1 MLKKLEQDELLTA
14 VLTNPY
20 IRHAEECRRDF
31 YTFVQA
37 FWDTIIHE
45 DPVYN
50 WHIPYLCK
58 QLQVLAERVIAGKAK
73 KHDMCINIPP
83 GTTKSTICTVMF
95 PAWVWIMR
103 NPANMKTTG
112 AFARFITGSFNKEL
126 STEHSELCRDVIRSD
141 RYRKYFPELQL
152 RKDKDAK
159 TNYKNTAGGTRF
171 TTSVG
176 SGATGRHSHFI
187 LIDDPVDPNQALS
200 DADRETANRWLDHVL
215 STRKVDK
222 RITVTVLIMQRLHKV
237 DPTGHWLSKAGK
249 RIKHIVL
256 PGTLKDLEKGTKFEV
271 KPKKLR
277 KKYIKGLLDPVRID
291 RPVLKDMRID
301 LGSYGFSGQVG
312 QDPRDRDGGMF
323 QRQFIQIVP
332 AAPAGGTPWVRG
344 WDLAA
349 TSESETKK
357 KKISAAYTAGVKMKW
372 VDGIFYI
379 GHVARK
385 RVSNPRFI
393 MVNTA
398 SQDEPDTI
406 QDLPQDPGSA
416 GKIQARDL
424 VSHLSGHIVKYGL
437 ETGDKVLRLEPFS
450 SQWEAGNVKLVEG
463 GWNEDYLEEGEYFP
477 NGFKDQFDA
486 SGRAFNR
493 LNKMVKKM
501 NTGTVGMPA
510 GIKNERNIN
519 PESNKVA

>member
-1 MLKKLEQDELLTA
+1 MLEQNELIVA
-14 VLTNPY
+14 VLSNPY
-20 IRHAEECRRDF
+20 LIHAEECRRDF
-31 YTFVQA
+31 FTFVQA
-37 FWDTIIHE
+37 FWGEIIHE
-45 DPVYN
+45 EPVYN
-50 WHIPYLCK
+50 WHIPYLCT
-58 QLQVLAERVIAGKAK
+58 QLQKVAERVIAGKPK
-73 KHDMCINIPP
+73 KNDMCINIPP

-103 NPANMKTTG
+103 NPEDMTKTG

-141 RYRKYFPELQL
+141 KYKKYFPELQL

-222 RITVTVLIMQRLHKV
+222 RVTVTVLIMQRLHKV
-237 DPTGHWLSKAGK
+237 DPTGHWLSKVKK
-249 RIKHIVL
+249 RVKHIVL
-256 PGTLKDLEKGTKFEV
+256 PGALEFDGTVFEI
-271 KPKKLR
+271 KPKKLA
-277 KKYIKGLLDPVRID
+277 KFYVNGLLDPERLDAV
-291 RPVLKDMRID
+291 VLDDMKTD

-312 QDPRDRDGGMF
+312 QDPRDREGGMF
-323 QRQFIQIVP
+323 QRQYIEIVKE
-332 AAPAGGTPWVRG
+332 APAGGTKWVRG

-349 TSESETKK
+349 TSEAESKS
-357 KKISAAYTAGVKMKW
+357 KKIGAAYTAGVKMKW
-372 VDGIFYI
+372 CDGIFYI
-379 GHVARK
+379 GDVERK
-385 RVSNPRFI
+385 RVSNPRNI
-393 MVNTA
+393 MKNTA
-398 SQDEPDTI
+398 SQDEKGTI
-406 QDLPQDPGSA
+406 IDFPQDPGSA

-424 VSHLSGHIVKYGL
+424 ASHLADYVVKFGL
-437 ETGDKVLRLEPFS
+437 ESGDKILRLEPFS
-450 SQWEAGNVKLVEG
+450 AQWEAENVKLVEG
-463 GWNEDYLEEGEYFP
+463 AWNTDYLDEGEYFP

-493 LNKMVKKM
+493 LRRIVKKM
-501 NTGTVGMPA
+501 NSNSIGAPA
-510 GIKNERNIN
+510 GTKNTNKIN
-519 PESNKVA
+519 PEQHKRAA